1 MKSHHGPAASKSSET
16 LEPGTYNDVASEY
29 YDEQLHPT
37 CADFREASR
46 AFLREFFRREM
57 PRGRIAEIGCGISLL
72 SELAPD
78 DLVLVDS
85 SAKMLNKNQN
95 MAEKRLLNVESS
107 SFGERE
113 FDWVFA
119 ILADPYNSKAAW
131 QNIARALKHRA
142 RALFVVPSHYWASHF
157 RSVAGGERDGFA
169 RFDRADSSSVFLAS
183 AIYSREEQLALIRS
197 ADLAVLECNHVPVQ
211 AINRIRSRKIS
222 EFLSNDDPILDSYY
236 VQKP

>member
-1 MKSHHGPAASKSSET
+1 MKLHHGPVASKFSET
-16 LEPGTYNDVASEY
+16 LKPGTYDDVASEY

-37 CADFREASR
+37 CADFRDAST
-46 AFLREFFRREM
+46 AFLRDFFRSET
-57 PRGRIAEIGCGISLL
+57 PKGRIAEIGCGISLL

-85 SAKMLNKNQN
+85 SAKMLSKNQN
-95 MAEKRLLNVESS
+95 VAEKRLLNVETS

-131 QNIARALKHRA
+131 QNIARALKHGA

-157 RSVAGGERDGFA
+157 RSAAGGERDGFA
-169 RFDRADSSSVFLAS
+169 RFDRADTSSVFLAS
-183 AIYSREEQLALIRS
+183 AIYPREEQVSLIRS
-197 ADLAVLECNHVPVQ
+197 AGLAVLECEHVPVR

-222 EFLSNDDPILDSYY
+222 EFLSDDDPILDGYY
-236 VQKP
+236 VHKP